1 MNRLFI
7 VAVMSVITNAAFAA
21 EHIVEM
27 KNMGADGSMVFE
39 PAVVRAEIGDT
50 VRFVAT
56 DMAHNSVSADGL
68 IPAGANTWQGD
79 MNEEVVVTLGEEG
92 VYVYQCAPHLALGMV
107 GVIVAGE
114 PTNLEQIRANLN
126 SLTSQVF
133 VNKER
138 IEQYLGE
145 IES

>member
-92 VYVYQCAPHLALGMV
+92 VYVYQCAPHLALGKV